1 MKKINQTVTLA
12 LTLFVT
18 INTSF
23 AKSESSISVHQANM
37 WTNNQDEL
45 RSILDQSPDV
55 VDRLQSDILL
65 AVPTYD
71 GNNEIFRFYETEVM
85 QESIFINSTHH
96 HFL

>member
-1 MKKINQTVTLA
+1 
-12 LTLFVT
+12 
-18 INTSF
+18 
-23 AKSESSISVHQANM
+23 M

-65 AVPTYD
+65 EVPTYD
-71 GNNEIFRFYETEVM
+71 GSNEVFGSMKPVKTV
-85 QESIFINSTHH
+85 ESIFINSTHH

>member
-1 MKKINQTVTLA
+1 MKKLNQTVTLA
-12 LTLFVT
+12 LTLFV
-18 INTSF
+18 IKNTSF
-23 AKSESSISVHQANM
+23 AKPESLMSVPQANM

-65 AVPTYD
+65 EVPTYD
-71 GNNEIFRFYETEVM
+71 GSNEVFRFYETEVM

>member
-1 MKKINQTVTLA
+1 MKKLNQTVTLA

-37 WTNNQDEL
+37 WTNNQAEL

-55 VDRLQSDILL
+55 VDRLQSNILL
-65 AVPTYD
+65 EVPTYD
-71 GNNEIFRFYETEVM
+71 GSNEVFRFY
-85 QESIFINSTHH
+85 
-96 HFL
+96 

>member
-1 MKKINQTVTLA
+1 MIGTYQNMKKLNQTVTLA

-18 INTSF
+18 INASI
-23 AKSESSISVHQANM
+23 AKPEYFMSEHQANM

-65 AVPTYD
+65 
-71 GNNEIFRFYETEVM
+71 EVYT
-85 QESIFINSTHH
+85 S
-96 HFL
+96 

>member
-1 MKKINQTVTLA
+1 MKKLNQTVTLA

-23 AKSESSISVHQANM
+23 AKPESLMSVPQANM

-45 RSILDQSPDV
+45 RSILDKSPDV

-65 AVPTYD
+65 
-71 GNNEIFRFYETEVM
+71 EVCT
-85 QESIFINSTHH
+85 S
-96 HFL
+96 